1 MNELKLVIW
10 EDAFGCPSGWQV
22 EEELQTTTSVV
33 HSVGFV
39 VAETAEQLTLAPHV
53 GGQNQENKQFAGV
66 ITLPKR
72 QIISIS
78 SCRVLELE
86 PNQQGV

>member
-1 MNELKLVIW
+1 MNELKFVIW
-10 EDAFGCPSGWQV
+10 EDAFGFPSGWQR
-22 EEELQTTTSVV
+22 EDELQIETSVV
-33 HSVGFV
+33 HSVGFI

-86 PNQQGV
+86 PNQ

>member
-1 MNELKLVIW
+1 M
-10 EDAFGCPSGWQV
+10 
-22 EEELQTTTSVV
+22 
-33 HSVGFV
+33 HSVGFI
-39 VAETAEQLTLAPHV
+39 VAETAERLTLAPHV

-86 PNQQGV
+86 LNQQGGYMKKPTPKGLAKLAQKLEVLSD